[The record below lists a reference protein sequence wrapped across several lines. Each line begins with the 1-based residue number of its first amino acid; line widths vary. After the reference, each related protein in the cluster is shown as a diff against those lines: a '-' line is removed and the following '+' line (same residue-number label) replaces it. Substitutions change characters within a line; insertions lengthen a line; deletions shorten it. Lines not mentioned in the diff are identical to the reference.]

1 MKYALTL
8 ILWLYVFYIFY
19 LAIMSLYRAKLDK
32 TITRTSLV
40 IGYPILAVGALIDL
54 AMNVT
59 LFSLIFFELPKEWLL
74 TARLQ
79 RYMKTRNGWRYR
91 WANSLCKR
99 LLNFADPS
107 GRHC

>member
-1 MKYALTL
+1 MKIAFNTFLS
-8 ILWLYVFYIFY
+8 LYVFYIFY

-40 IGYPILAVGALIDL
+40 IGYPILAVGAFIDL

-59 LFSLIFFELPKEWLL
+59 LFSLIFWEIPHEWLL
-74 TARLQ
+74 TKRMQ
-79 RYMKTRNGWRYR
+79 RYIKIGIGWRFKV
-91 WANSLCKR
+91 ANWICR
-99 LLNFADPS
+99 NLLNTFDPS